1 MSRDGIPQV
10 VNYHVG
16 VGVSGG
22 VLDKVYGGISGEGG
36 FCWIVILDGRIISKS
51 RMAETIGDDLL
62 IDHITGM
69 AEIVRS
75 GYQFL
80 SSNYVPNDEIFIFGF
95 SRGAYTARS
104 IAGLIDNVGVLTK
117 EGLPYL
123 AEIFRDVQHRHNENY
138 RPRHPDVPF
147 PNKPSVLDPRYA
159 EELERRGLTRLHVQ
173 IKVVGVWDTVG
184 SLGTPKIG
192 WLRRLGLQSSA
203 SKEHSFYDT
212 SLSSCVENAFQ
223 ALALDEERYAFTPAL
238 WEKFQG
244 NTTTLRQVWFPG
256 AHSNIGGGY
265 DDQQI
270 ATISLAWMVS
280 QCTPFMDMN
289 EDYVLDQWE
298 ADEVYFEKTGEK
310 PRPWAFGKILNG
322 MEGIYAL
329 GGSKTRTPG
338 RYMVIDPE
346 TGATTK
352 EALEDTHEYVH
363 PSVRARIKLD
373 GPGLSDR
380 GRYVCE
386 ALRDW
391 KLNIEYPD
399 GAKRPNVYW
408 KLKSKDRNVST
419 RTLPEAPLWGIE
431 KELLDYDPEA
441 EEFIMRPPDE
451 SRRRRSRGRKEKR
464 RRTPD

>member
-1 MSRDGIPQV
+1 LFYRTDGFLLQT
-10 VNYHVG
+10 
-16 VGVSGG
+16 
-22 VLDKVYGGISGEGG
+22 GI
-36 FCWIVILDGRIISKS
+36 
-51 RMAETIGDDLL
+51 
-62 IDHITGM
+62 
-69 AEIVRS
+69 AEIVRA

-80 SSNYVPNDEIFIFGF
+80 SGNYVPNDEIFIFGF

-138 RPRHPDVPF
+138 RPKNPDEPF

-159 EELERRGLTRLHVQ
+159 EELERRGLTRLNVP

-212 SLSSCVENAFQ
+212 SLSNCVENAFQ
-223 ALALDEERYAFTPAL
+223 ALALDEERYAFAPAL

-256 AHSNIGGGY
+256 AHSNVGGGAY
-265 DDQQI
+265 EDQQI
-270 ATISLAWMVS
+270 STISLAWMVS
-280 QCTPFMDMN
+280 QCTPFLDMN

-298 ADEVYFEKTGEK
+298 AVEDFSEKQGEK
-310 PRPWAFGKILNG
+310 PRPWGFGKILNG

-329 GGSKTRTPG
+329 GGTKIRTPG
-338 RYMVIDPE
+338 RYMVTDPE
-346 TGATTK
+346 TGATTN

-363 PSVRARIKLD
+363 PCVRARLKLG

-380 GRYVCE
+380 GVYMCD

-391 KLNIEYPD
+391 KVNIEYAD

-408 KLKSKDRNVST
+408 KLRTKDRNVST
-419 RTLPEAPLWGIE
+419 RVMPEAPLWGIE
-431 KELLDYDPEA
+431 KELLDYDPET

-451 SRRRRSRGRKEKR
+451 SRRRRSRVRKEKR
-464 RRTPD
+464 RRTPER

>member
-1 MSRDGIPQV
+1 MGSSLI
-10 VNYHVG
+10 
-16 VGVSGG
+16 
-22 VLDKVYGGISGEGG
+22 GISCTVAKEY
-36 FCWIVILDGRIISKS
+36 VIDHRN
-51 RMAETIGDDLL
+51 EWL
-62 IDHITGM
+62 IDRFTGM

-80 SSNYVPNDEIFIFGF
+80 SSNYVPNDEIFIYGF

-138 RPRHPDVPF
+138 KPRHPDEPF

-223 ALALDEERYAFTPAL
+223 ALALDEERYAFMPAL
-238 WEKFQG
+238 WEKFEG

-256 AHSNIGGGY
+256 AHSNVGGGY

-280 QCTPFMDMN
+280 QCTPFLDMN

-298 ADEVYFEKTGEK
+298 ADEEFFEKCGEK
-310 PRPWAFGKILNG
+310 PRPWSFGKILNG

-329 GGSKTRTPG
+329 GGTKIRTPG

-352 EALEDTHEYVH
+352 HALEDTHEYVH
-363 PSVRARIKLD
+363 PSVRARIKLG

-408 KLKSKDRNVST
+408 KLRSKDRNVST
-419 RTLPEAPLWGIE
+419 RVMPEAPLWGIE
-431 KELLDYDPEA
+431 KELLDYDPDT
-441 EEFIMRPPDE
+441 EEYIMRPPDE
-451 SRRRRSRGRKEKR
+451 SRRRSRGRKEKR